1 MRNLAVT
8 NGDDA
13 GEAGGHL
20 DAVAALELRP
30 HHGVAA
36 TTPRHPLG
44 KTIWA
49 EISSAGSGSQL
60 T

>member
-1 MRNLAVT
+1 MQSRTGTTPVKP
-8 NGDDA
+8 
-13 GEAGGHL
+13 GGHL

-49 EISSAGSGSQL
+49 EISTAGSGSQL

>member
-1 MRNLAVT
+1 MLALVERQYLHGDVT
-8 NGDDA
+8 RL
-13 GEAGGHL
+13 GG
-20 DAVAALELRP
+20 VEQPLELRP

-49 EISSAGSGSQL
+49 EISTAGSGSQL

>member
-1 MRNLAVT
+1 MKP
-8 NGDDA
+8 
-13 GEAGGHL
+13 GGHL

-49 EISSAGSGSQL
+49 EISTAGSGSQL